1 MLRAF
6 EFNPLIVPVAYVLRL
21 YVPISVIFKKLKILE
36 NTNSNLAPSASL
48 ETRFLLLVAA
58 FSYLQKLINFYR
70 HNNSLKIIDDEFNL
84 VTSDMIVFPSKTIL
98 KKVLSNYELNSIF
111 NADEFG
117 IFYQCLPNKTYLFKG
132 KSSQEIRVLR

>member
-6 EFNPLIVPVAYVLRL
+6 EFNPLIVPVAYVRRL

-36 NTNSNLAPSASL
+36 NTNSNLAPSTSL

-84 VTSDMIVFPSKTIL
+84 VTSDMIVFPRKTIL

-132 KSSQEIRVLR
+132 KSSQEIRAVR

>member
-1 MLRAF
+1 M
-6 EFNPLIVPVAYVLRL
+6 
-21 YVPISVIFKKLKILE
+21 LE

-70 HNNSLKIIDDEFNL
+70 HNNSLKIIDDEF
-84 VTSDMIVFPSKTIL
+84 MIVFPSKTIL

>member
-1 MLRAF
+1 M
-6 EFNPLIVPVAYVLRL
+6 IVPVAYVLRL